1 MIGQIVIFEGEEGTE
16 GGGRVEKMREE
27 EEGRDE
33 KREEQEGNREEE
45 EEGRDER
52 GQRGAGRE
60 SRIRDRLQM
69 IMAESIVRWQRD
81 KGAPPYPEGAPRQ
94 SVWPGACL
102 GPVDSLT
109 GLLNYKELPKNG

>member
-16 GGGRVEKMREE
+16 GGGRVEK
-27 EEGRDE
+27 
-33 KREEQEGNREEE
+33 KREE

>member
-16 GGGRVEKMREE
+16 GGGRVEK
-27 EEGRDE
+27 
-33 KREEQEGNREEE
+33 KREE

-69 IMAESIVRWQRD
+69 ITAESIVRWQRD
-81 KGAPPYPEGAPRQ
+81 KGAPRTQKERPVNPSGRAR
-94 SVWPGACL
+94 VWVL
-102 GPVDSLT
+102 LT
-109 GLLNYKELPKNG
+109 V